1 MACSVWSGTVLGVE
15 GHAVQVEVDLVRR
28 LPRTTVVGLPGAAI
42 KESVERVRSAVV
54 AAGWEYPR
62 KRVTVNLAP
71 ADLPKVGTGFDLPIA
86 VGILAATDPTLE
98 AGAADTLLVGE
109 LSLGGELRPVRGAL
123 PLTMLAAREGLKRVI
138 LPAGCAAEGA
148 VVPGVQVCAAQ
159 NLGQV
164 LQALTGGPALPLAEP
179 QPPAS
184 LTHAVDLADVR
195 GQAVARR
202 GLEIAAAGG
211 HNLLL
216 VGPPG
221 CGKTMLAARLPTILP
236 PLSFAEALEVTRVH
250 SVAGLLP
257 PGTGLVGHRPFR
269 APHHSVSA
277 AGLLGGASL
286 RPGELSLAHG
296 GVLFLDE
303 IPEFPRRVLELLR
316 GPLEDRQ
323 VVIARAA
330 GSVRLPASCTLVAAA
345 NPCPCGYLG
354 HPTRPCRCPEG
365 AVGRYAARLSGPLL
379 DRIDLHVS
387 VEPVAPEALL
397 RQRPGESS
405 HDVRERVLAARRMQ
419 AARFSDGALTCNA
432 ELSGPAVRQ
441 AAQLATPGRR
451 LLEDAAGRLGL
462 SGRGCDR
469 VLKVARTLADLDAS
483 GAVQVPHVA
492 EALGFR
498 GQDRADV
505 EHACSA

>member
-1 MACSVWSGTVLGVE
+1 M
-15 GHAVQVEVDLVRR
+15 
-28 LPRTTVVGLPGAAI
+28 TTSPPAAI
-42 KESVERVRSAVV
+42 KTQ
-54 AAGWEYPR
+54 GLTKHYGDF
-62 KRVTVNLAP
+62 P
-71 ADLPKVGTGFDLPIA
+71 ALVDLDL
-86 VGILAATDPTLE
+86 E
-98 AGAADTLLVGE
+98 
-109 LSLGGELRPVRGAL
+109 
-123 PLTMLAAREGLKRVI
+123 
-138 LPAGCAAEGA
+138 
-148 VVPGVQVCAAQ
+148 VVPGEVYGF
-159 NLGQV
+159 LGPN
-164 LQALTGGPALPLAEP
+164 G
-179 QPPAS
+179 S
-184 LTHAVDLADVR
+184 
-195 GQAVARR
+195 
-202 GLEIAAAGG
+202 
-211 HNLLL
+211 
-216 VGPPG
+216 
-221 CGKTMLAARLPTILP
+221 GKTTMIRTI
-236 PLSFAEALEVTRVH
+236 
-250 SVAGLLP
+250 
-257 PGTGLVGHRPFR
+257 
-269 APHHSVSA
+269 
-277 AGLLGGASL
+277 
-286 RPGELSLAHG
+286 
-296 GVLFLDE
+296 LDE